1 MPDVAKVFDLPA
13 EVHADAE
20 ALWHFHRLDHDL
32 VPASVCIGLGSHD
45 LGVATY
51 TAELYRRGL
60 FPVIVFSGA
69 NASTTIERF
78 PRGEAVHYRDHA
90 VSLGVPPE
98 AIYVETKAKNTPEN
112 ITLTHELLDRAGI
125 RVDSVILTC
134 RPYQQRRAY
143 GIFKKLWPGPNI
155 MCSGQQLPLD
165 EYIVGIGDTKRV
177 VDMLVG
183 DTQRLQLDQQNSWG
197 IEQDIPSRVWQA
209 YERLVT
215 AGFTSRVIKA
225 A

>member
-1 MPDVAKVFDLPA
+1 MAKVFDLPTD
-13 EVHADAE
+13 VHTDAE
-20 ALWHFHRLDHDL
+20 TLWRFHRLDHEL
-32 VPASVCIGLGSHD
+32 APASVSIGLGSHD

-51 TAELYRRGL
+51 TAELYHRGL
-60 FPVIVFSGA
+60 FPVILFSGA
-69 NASTTIERF
+69 NAPTTVGRF

-98 AIYVETKAKNTPEN
+98 AIYLETKATNTPEN
-112 ITLTHELLDRAGI
+112 ITLAHELLDAAGI
-125 RVDSVILTC
+125 RVDSAIVTS

-143 GIFKKLWPGPNI
+143 GIFKKLWPGPDV
-155 MCSGQQLPLD
+155 MCSAEQLPMD
-165 EYIVGIGDTKRV
+165 KYIAGIGDTKRV

-183 DTQRLQLDQQNSWG
+183 DTQRLQLDWQNGWG
-197 IEQDIPSRVWQA
+197 IEQEIPGQVWAA
-209 YERLVT
+209 YERLIA